1 MNENKLVEISLS
13 DYEYLA
19 ELGAGSA
26 EDGLA
31 LIIGERQKIFGIAEK
46 LGLTK
51 YINVNNVIAKIR
63 NRFQ

>member
-1 MNENKLVEISLS
+1 MSGNKVVEASLE

-26 EDGLA
+26 EDGLS
-31 LIIGERQKIFGIAEK
+31 LVISERQKIFGIAEK

-51 YINVNNVIAKIR
+51 YINIGNVIAKIR
-63 NRFQ
+63 SRL

>member
-1 MNENKLVEISLS
+1 MNENKIIEASIE

-26 EDGLA
+26 EDGLS
-31 LIIGERQKIFGIAEK
+31 LVIDERQKIFGIAEK

-51 YINVNNVIAKIR
+51 YINVGNIVAKIR
-63 NRFQ
+63 NRL